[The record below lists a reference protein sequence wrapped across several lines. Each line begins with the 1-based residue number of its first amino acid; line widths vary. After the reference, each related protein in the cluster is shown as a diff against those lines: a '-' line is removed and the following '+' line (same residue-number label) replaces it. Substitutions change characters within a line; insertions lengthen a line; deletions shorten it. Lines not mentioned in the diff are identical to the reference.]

1 MRLRKDAKLEVLK
14 RVPLFAGCS
23 KKELADIATLTD
35 ELTLPEGKVLIRE
48 GERGHEFFA
57 LVDGEVDITAK
68 GRRAKHMKS
77 GTFFGEMALVS
88 SRPRNATVTATTPV
102 RVLVL
107 HESAFR
113 KLLHDSP
120 KVQLKVLQTL
130 ADRAAENAAD

>member
-1 MRLRKDAKLEVLK
+1 MK
-14 RVPLFAGCS
+14 
-23 KKELADIATLTD
+23 
-35 ELTLPEGKVLIRE
+35 
-48 GERGHEFFA
+48 
-57 LVDGEVDITAK
+57 AK
-68 GRRAKHMKS
+68 GRRAKHLEG

-120 KVQLKVLQTL
+120 KIQLKVLQTL

>member
-1 MRLRKDAKLEVLK
+1 MRLRKDAKLEMLK

-68 GRRAKHMKS
+68 GRRAKHMQS

>member
-14 RVPLFAGCS
+14 RVPLFAGCT
-23 KKELADIATLTD
+23 KGELAEIATLTD

-57 LVDGEVDITAK
+57 LVEGEVDITAK
-68 GRRAKHMKS
+68 GRRAKHLAG

-120 KVQLKVLQTL
+120 RIQLKVLQTL